1 MFNRRSFIATM
12 GLGGLGAAVATAD
25 LLAARGREALT
36 GLSPWERDAAHVA
49 LAGPDVIRLSS
60 NENPLGP
67 GPRTLDAIRGAFGD
81 ANRYPFAN
89 EKAIQTAIAQA
100 HRIPDTHVVVGC
112 GSGEILRV
120 AVMAFTRPGRALVTG
135 SPSFEDPA
143 HYAGLLR
150 ADVIDVP
157 VDKDLRLDLDRTA
170 DGSGGAGLIFLC
182 NPNNPTGTVHSGSDM
197 YAFIARVNRSSPNTT
212 ILIDEAYHEYVDEPS
227 YRTTV
232 PIAIANP
239 RVIVSRTFSKV
250 FGLAGAR
257 IGYAIGRPETLEPLR
272 NLKLGSGVNVLAA
285 AGAAAALTDADHIAA
300 ERARNREVRQ
310 FTTDALSRS
319 GYTVAPSQTNFV
331 MVDVRRHVQPVI
343 DACKKEGVLIGRAF
357 PPLTTWAR
365 ISIGT
370 MDEMRRGLDVLKA
383 ALSEP
388 VSSER

>member
-1 MFNRRSFIATM
+1 
-12 GLGGLGAAVATAD
+12 
-25 LLAARGREALT
+25 
-36 GLSPWERDAAHVA
+36 
-49 LAGPDVIRLSS
+49 
-60 NENPLGP
+60 LGP
-67 GPRTLDAIRGAFGD
+67 GARTLEAIRAAFAD

-89 EKAIQTAIAQA
+89 EKAVQTAIAQA

-135 SPSFEDPA
+135 APSFEDPG

-150 ADVIDVP
+150 ADVVEVP
-157 VDKDLRLDLDRTA
+157 VDTALRLDLDRTA

-182 NPNNPTGTVHSGSDM
+182 NPNNPTGTVHSGSDVS
-197 YAFIARVNRSSPNTT
+197 AFIARVNRSSPNTT

-227 YRTTV
+227 YRTAV
-232 PIAIANP
+232 PIALENP

-272 NLKLGSGVNVLAA
+272 KLKLGSGVNVLAA

-300 ERARNREVRQ
+300 ERARNREVRR
-310 FTTDALSRS
+310 FTSEALGRS

-331 MVDVRRHVQPVI
+331 MVDVRRNVQPVI

-370 MDEMRRGLDVLKA
+370 MEEMQRGLDVFKTV
-383 ALSEP
+383 LSAP
-388 VSSER
+388 VPSER